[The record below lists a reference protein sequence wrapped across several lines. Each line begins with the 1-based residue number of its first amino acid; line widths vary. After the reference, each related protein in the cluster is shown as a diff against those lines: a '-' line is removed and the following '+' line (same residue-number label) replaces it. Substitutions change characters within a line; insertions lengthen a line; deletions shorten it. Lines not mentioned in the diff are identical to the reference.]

1 LSEPKKFKT
10 RRYAVAKRT
19 CGNVYFDCDQLYGDK
34 GWLAWPVIYVEG
46 NFCPAAQW
54 IKPYEDW
61 KALGYK
67 NEEIVLDFG
76 SPDFYKQLEEA
87 FQ

>member
-1 LSEPKKFKT
+1 MAEM
-10 RRYAVAKRT
+10 AKRT

-34 GWLAWPVIYVEG
+34 GWLAWPVIYVDEI
-46 NFCPAAQW
+46 CVDDLCVAEQW

-61 KALGYK
+61 KALGYG

-87 FQ
+87 FDGR